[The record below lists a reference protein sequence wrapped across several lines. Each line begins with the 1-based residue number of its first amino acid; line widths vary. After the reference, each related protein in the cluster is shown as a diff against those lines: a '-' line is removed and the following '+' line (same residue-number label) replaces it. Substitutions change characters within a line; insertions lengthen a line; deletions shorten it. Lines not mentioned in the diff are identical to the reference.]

1 MYDFHE
7 LVSFCNEVVRMLVFS
22 LHLLYKAPSS
32 RSDLSRPLILRLFH
46 SRSSLNAKLDETMPL
61 KCDDPYIT
69 PSMVSLSAPVVTS
82 SDGHG
87 SSSAAYSQ
95 SNIVR
100 VSAL

>member
-1 MYDFHE
+1 MQALCNTFTWSE
-7 LVSFCNEVVRMLVFS
+7 LSPAF
-22 LHLLYKAPSS
+22 
-32 RSDLSRPLILRLFH
+32 ILCLFY
-46 SRSSLNAKLDETMPL
+46 SRSSLNAKLDGTAPL
-61 KCDDPYIT
+61 KFDKSYIT

-87 SSSAAYSQ
+87 STTTSTYSQ